1 MLGLC
6 KNINQIQI
14 KLNPPWAPWAAYWTS
29 LGQSKPPPLER
40 FARGLL
46 FTLANRKSNRRSKI
60 RAKLGTFTFKYFRF
74 MASFRVASGHRRIFG
89 WIKVT
94 TGNISSVSAN

>member
-6 KNINQIQI
+6 KDINQIQT
-14 KLNPPWAPWAAYWTS
+14 KLNPPWAPWVAYWTS

-46 FTLANRKSNRRSKI
+46 FTSANHKSNRQSKF
-60 RAKLGTFTFKYFRF
+60 RAKLGTFPFKYFRF
-74 MASFRVASGHRRIFG
+74 MASFRVASGHRRIYG
-89 WIKVT
+89 CIKVT
-94 TGNISSVSAN
+94 TGNTSSVSAN